1 MNFKTENIPK
11 EMKKMRN
18 WVLYVKEKDP
28 AILHPKKVM
37 ISTNGRCWHKAK
49 SNEKGDWS
57 SFYGSLS
64 SLYKSRYDGL
74 AFVLDDGIIF
84 IDVDNS
90 IDENGNLSDLAKKLL
105 DEFPD
110 TYAEKSCSGRGIH
123 IFLKGK
129 LNESFMKRNDSIGLE
144 IYDTKRFC
152 CMTGNIISK
161 TNELKDYQE
170 KLDEICKEYL
180 KKEIPKSHVL
190 ATSPTMK
197 DWEILDKA
205 FKSKVGGK
213 ISRLFSGDIS
223 DYASHSNADMAF
235 MNFMAFYTRS
245 PSQLDSLMRSSGL
258 YREKWDERR
267 GDETYGSITIKS
279 ALSHIGECYQSK
291 KKEHEMC

>member
-1 MNFKTENIPK
+1 MNFKTENIPR
-11 EMKKMRN
+11 EMKKMKN

-28 AILHPKKVM
+28 NIIHPKKVM
-37 ISTNGRCWHKAK
+37 ISTTGKYWHKAK
-49 SNEKGDWS
+49 SNEKNDWS
-57 SFYGSLS
+57 SFYGSLN
-64 SLYKSRYDGL
+64 SLFKSRYDGL
-74 AFVLDDGIIF
+74 AFVLDEGIVF

-90 IDENGNLSDLAKKLL
+90 IDEKGNLSDLAKKLL

-152 CMTGNIISK
+152 CMTGDIISHTK
-161 TNELKDYQE
+161 ELKDYQE
-170 KLDEICKEYL
+170 KLDGICHEYL
-180 KKEIPKSHVL
+180 KKEAPKKVIAFTNSNL
-190 ATSPTMK
+190 K

-205 FKSKVGGK
+205 FRSKVGWK
-213 ISRLFSGDIS
+213 ISKLYSGDIS
-223 DYASHSNADMAF
+223 DYPSHSNADMAF
-235 MNFMAFYTRS
+235 MSFMAFYTRS

-267 GDETYGSITIKS
+267 GDETYGSITIRS

-291 KKEHEMC
+291 RKEHEMC